1 MQIPADLAHTL
12 ATAVAEGSLEAAA
25 RALHLTQPAVSQRL
39 RTLERLTGQV
49 LLVRSRPVR
58 ATAAGEIVIRYAKQ
72 VARLDADAS
81 DLLGLTGAGAP
92 SLSIGVNSDSLAT
105 WFLAPLARLT
115 ERLGVVFDLH
125 RDDEGRT
132 ADLLANG
139 TVAAAVTTQRDPV
152 PGCTSTRLGTIAYRA
167 VASEGFARRWFPE
180 GATREALES
189 APLVDVDREDRLQ
202 TRYLEAVGADAAL
215 PPRHRI
221 PTTPDFGR
229 AIAMGMAWGLMPQVQ
244 REATTGIVELGGPEI
259 TVDLHWQQWRVHSTL
274 LDEVAAE
281 VAAEAALHLTA
292 QPG

>member
-1 MQIPADLAHTL
+1 MQIPADLAQTL
-12 ATAVAEGSLEAAA
+12 ATAVEEGSLEGAA

-58 ATAAGEIVIRYAKQ
+58 ATPAGEIVLRYAKQ
-72 VARLDADAS
+72 VARLDAETS
-81 DLLGLTGAGAP
+81 DLLGLSTAGTP
-92 SLSIGVNSDSLAT
+92 SLSIGVNADSLAT
-105 WFLAPLARLT
+105 WFLPPLARLT
-115 ERLGVVFDLH
+115 DRLGVVFDLH

-167 VASEGFARRWFPE
+167 VASEGFARRWFPA
-180 GATREALES
+180 GVTREALAV

-202 TRYLEAVGADAAL
+202 TRYLEVMGVDAAL

-229 AIAMGMAWGLMPQVQ
+229 AIEMGMAWGLMPQVQ
-244 REATTGIVELGGPEI
+244 RDASTGIVDLGGPDV
-259 TVDLHWQQWRVHSTL
+259 TVDLYWQQWRVHSTL

-281 VAAEAALHLTA
+281 IAAEAARQL
-292 QPG
+292 